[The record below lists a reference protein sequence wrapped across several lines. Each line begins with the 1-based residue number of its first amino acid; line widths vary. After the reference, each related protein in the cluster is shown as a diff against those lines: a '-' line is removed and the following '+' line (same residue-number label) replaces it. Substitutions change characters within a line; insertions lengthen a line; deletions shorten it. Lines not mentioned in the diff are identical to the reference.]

1 MNLSNEFYNLYGKNV
16 EEEFFAPGRVNIIG
30 EHIDYNGGLVLPCI
44 IDRGTYAYV
53 AKRNDKFINVYSMNF
68 KEDGIRTINL
78 EDLEYRKE
86 DGYSN
91 YIKAIFKYMLEKGLK
106 VDYGLDILIY
116 GTIPNGGLSS
126 SASFEILICNIIQ
139 KMYNFD
145 ISDLECILLS
155 VRVENEYIGLN
166 SGIMDQYSIKMGKKD
181 YATLIDCNN
190 KTHEYIKF
198 LLPNQKLLILN
209 TNKHRTNEESKYNE
223 RVKECRE
230 ALNDLKQELDINNLC
245 DISPEIFEKYKYLI
259 KNDINRKRAEHV
271 IYENDRVKK
280 ATIALNSGDLD
291 ELYKLMRESH
301 ESLRDK
307 YEVTGLHL
315 DSIVESC
322 FELGIKGARMT
333 GAGFGGNAIC
343 IINNDELYKI
353 DEIKKKYYEKT
364 GYNAEIIITQ
374 IGK

>member
-1 MNLSNEFYNLYGKNV
+1 MNLSNEFYNLYNKNV